1 MSPSKASTGASLPA
15 AGKVGEVTSGL
26 IVTSLFSPQPVFTV
40 IIKTKN
46 NQEMFNNNLPTSA
59 HEETSNHK
67 FIIHKNII
75 CHHSPFFA
83 AALIAISAREEN
95 TQVII
100 FDDIVPILFGSFV
113 HWLYRKTV
121 AADGGVVPAPEMM
134 VGLRIMAERFLIPTM
149 QDQIMDKL
157 FEAIR
162 SQFSIPT
169 INATAKAIHESG
181 SKVLISMLLNRISH
195 ERGSIRDAWV
205 GGLSIE
211 LLRRFAKGQFDHSP
225 GSSSKIYHVAAR
237 VEEKAK
243 SKPLL
248 SIHSYKL
255 SGDLGSGFK
264 SRPSK
269 RSRNDIEHEDWFHGV
284 TTR

>member
-26 IVTSLFSPQPVFTV
+26 IATSLLDVQQQPANLCTRGNEQPQVHHPQ
-40 IIKTKN
+40 KHYLPS
-46 NQEMFNNNLPTSA
+46 FNRSLPQR
-59 HEETSNHK
+59 
-67 FIIHKNII
+67 
-75 CHHSPFFA
+75 
-83 AALIAISAREEN
+83 LIAISAREGN
-95 TQVII
+95 TQVMI

-134 VGLRIMAERFLIPTM
+134 VGLWIMAERFLIPTM

-205 GGLSIE
+205 DGLSIE
-211 LLRRFAKGQFDHSP
+211 LLRRFSKGQFDHSP

-255 SGDLGSGFK
+255 SGDLGSGLT

-269 RSRNDIEHEDWFHGV
+269 RSRNDSEHEDWFHGV

>member
-1 MSPSKASTGASLPA
+1 M
-15 AGKVGEVTSGL
+15 
-26 IVTSLFSPQPVFTV
+26 
-40 IIKTKN
+40 
-46 NQEMFNNNLPTSA
+46 
-59 HEETSNHK
+59 
-67 FIIHKNII
+67 
-75 CHHSPFFA
+75 
-83 AALIAISAREEN
+83 
-95 TQVII
+95 I

-134 VGLRIMAERFLIPTM
+134 VGLWIMAERFLIPTI

-157 FEAIR
+157 FEAIP

-205 GGLSIE
+205 DGLSIE

-255 SGDLGSGFK
+255 SGDLGSGLT

-269 RSRNDIEHEDWFHGV
+269 RSRNDSEHEDWFHGV